1 MFHILNW
8 LKKKKKGV
16 SALAQWVKNLTAGA
30 PVTAGVQVQYS
41 GLKGSSDRSLGLDS
55 IPGLG
60 TSICCRC
67 SHKTKKNKKQK
78 QTQTHQNI
86 RLLSRTTVHFLHF
99 FKHPNNVN
107 KI

>member
-67 SHKTKKNKKQK
+67 SHKTKKTKNKNKPK
-78 QTQTHQNI
+78 PTKI
-86 RLLSRTTVHFLHF
+86 SGCSLGLLYISYIFL
-99 FKHPNNVN
+99 NTL
-107 KI
+107 IM